1 MLIYESRSSKREHVS
16 IVTRRIF
23 VKLTKPSRTSFKT
36 RFQLLARANL
46 SSVQIDRELKVKI
59 SRVCS
64 ELNVDGL
71 RGDIVTNRAAKAL
84 AAVKGKDRVTPDDV
98 ATVIPNCLR

>member
-1 MLIYESRSSKREHVS
+1 
-16 IVTRRIF
+16 VT
-23 VKLTKPSRTSFKT
+23 LTKPSRTSFKT
-36 RFQLLARANL
+36 RFQLLGQTF

-71 RGDIVTNRAAKAL
+71 RGAL
-84 AAVKGKDRVTPDDV
+84 FRVAIT
-98 ATVIPNCLR
+98 IRKKEKENQRWR